1 MKTPKMPEQQEQ
13 VLPEI
18 VDESKKTD
26 SERERLAK
34 RRGRA
39 STILAS
45 MGEYRA
51 TAGKSLLGE

>member
-1 MKTPKMPEQQEQ
+1 MPKQQEQ

-51 TAGKSLLGE
+51 TTGKSLLGE

>member
-1 MKTPKMPEQQEQ
+1 MKTPKMPEQKEQ

-26 SERERLAK
+26 AERDRLAK

-39 STILAS
+39 STILAND
-45 MGEYRA
+45 YRV
-51 TAGKSLLGE
+51 TPGKSLLGE